1 MSETV
6 NVKINVNTS
15 DAQKQSND
23 LKNRMREL
31 KIEMENLAMA
41 GKENTAEFQKVQSE
55 YASLVD
61 LSGDLSAATRILAD
75 DYFKETAAME
85 GLSVGVN
92 IFSGLTQAAALCGV
106 ENKDL
111 QETLV
116 KLQAA
121 QNLANVAMNISK
133 ALNKDTAL
141 MTALRTVKTNAL
153 TAAQTKNTTATA
165 AGSAATAGFAT
176 AEGVATTASGAL
188 VVGIKAVGTAIKSIP
203 VVGWILAAIAALT
216 TLITLIVQANDEE
229 TEGERL
235 ERERIANQNEIN
247 ASREA
252 GIKAIQQDKVEL
264 ELALDAMNNNVKGS
278 KEWEKGVEA
287 VSNKLGVSKQWV
299 MNNTE
304 QVAKL
309 AETWLEVKKVQATAD
324 ELTKKLADSRTKQLT
339 LEIELNRINS
349 LSYEE
354 REEQLENLSKEYGIT
369 EAQQEK
375 LLEAWHDQR
384 TKDEKDY
391 RDAKKAEK
399 DVVNEL
405 IATYQN
411 SEKAFNDALK
421 SEMANLNKTS
431 KGLEKVKEED
441 KKYTESSVSNSNKR
455 VETVNKEEEQKAA
468 AIKKDKEAIDKFI
481 LDSEKNLQKNLEKAQ
496 SETHEGRLA
505 NIAAEK
511 AAVNDSYQ
519 RQIDEINR
527 LYSDDAEKQTE
538 LIGKVTE
545 LWNKSLDEIY
555 KKRKA
560 EKKEDERAA
569 KDEGFRIAKAKSEGN
584 LIGLKEGSE
593 EYNKALEY
601 QYATEYNIAME
612 ELNRQHDDG
621 LISEKEYLAKKELL
635 EKEYQDKI
643 DSLTRAAEAKRVEDR
658 ISMAENLIS
667 QLNTL
672 TSAASEAELT
682 AIENKMN
689 AELELVG
696 DNEEKKKEIEEKY
709 AKEEAEA
716 RKKYAKINFL
726 SQIASIGIDTAK
738 GIMSIW
744 STAGE
749 AGLGAPAYGA
759 AMTALITATGIAQT
773 AQAKA
778 AMDKALAG
786 KAARGAFINGRSHA
800 QGGELWELE
809 GGEAVLNKKAMSI
822 PAFKQ
827 LASAMNESTGGVSF
841 GNTVSVGSSSSKP
854 IISAGVSDETV
865 QKIVSDTVAGIAEI
879 PVVVTEHRITEAQ
892 RRVEIINSQASF

>member
-1 MSETV
+1 MAQDV

-41 GKENTAEFQKVQSE
+41 GQQNTAEFQKVQTE
-55 YASLVD
+55 YANLVD

-229 TEGERL
+229 TEGERIAQLQIQAQQQLNDARAEGVRAVQKDKIELDMAL
-235 ERERIANQNEIN
+235 ETM
-247 ASREA
+247 
-252 GIKAIQQDKVEL
+252 QQFPEDTAEWGRAV
-264 ELALDAMNNNVKGS
+264 DTIS
-278 KEWEKGVEA
+278 K
-287 VSNKLGVSKQWV
+287 KLGVSKDWIRKNQD
-299 MNNTE
+299 
-304 QVAKL
+304 QVAQL
-309 AETWLEVKKVQATAD
+309 ADTWVKVAQTQATAD
-324 ELTKKLADSRTKQLT
+324 ELTKRLAKNRADQLT
-339 LEIELNRINS
+339 IETEINRINN
-349 LSYEE
+349 LSYDE
-354 REEQLENLSKEYGIT
+354 REDALDELVKNYGLSASYVDKIN
-369 EAQQEK
+369 EAM
-375 LLEAWHDQR
+375 HDQR
-384 TKDEKDY
+384 TSNEKDW
-391 RDAKKAEK
+391 RAATNVLNGLVNQMKSDLSVIAQPLESALKETQKELQNLRAPIDDAIAASQELEKQISKTGTASQSAVQKAQDTQKKAE
-399 DVVNEL
+399 E
-405 IATYQN
+405 
-411 SEKAFNDALK
+411 AF
-421 SEMANLNKTS
+421 
-431 KGLEKVKEED
+431 
-441 KKYTESSVSNSNKR
+441 
-455 VETVNKEEEQKAA
+455 
-468 AIKKDKEAIDKFI
+468 DKF
-481 LDSEKNLQKNLEKAQ
+481 L
-496 SETHEGRLA
+496 EGRT
-505 NIAAEK
+505 K
-511 AAVNDSYQ
+511 A
-519 RQIDEINR
+519 R
-527 LYSDDAEKQTE
+527 LDAEKKANDASYEGKLKNIELEKQAITE
-538 LIGKVTE
+538 NYEAMLDYAEKTYGFTSEKYQELSLLMAEELDKVEEKKNALI
-545 LWNKSLDEIY
+545 
-555 KKRKA
+555 KA
-560 EKKEDERAA
+560 EEDRKKEQEKNEERAA
-569 KDEGFRIAKAKSEGN
+569 TDSALKIAKAESDAR
-584 LIGLKEGSE
+584 LIGLKEGSD
-593 EYNKALEY
+593 EYIDALEY
-601 QYATEYNIAME
+601 QYTVEYDTAME
-612 ELNRQHDDG
+612 ALNRQHEDG
-621 LISEKEYLAKKELL
+621 LISEEEYLSQKFLLQKEYEDKVFNLKKEQEEHWNELKWQGTQEIL
-635 EKEYQDKI
+635 SKVSE
-643 DSLTRAAEAKRVEDR
+643 LTNA
-658 ISMAENLIS
+658 MM
-667 QLNTL
+667 
-672 TSAASEAELT
+672 EAEL
-682 AIENKMN
+682 ES
-689 AELELVG
+689 VG
-696 DNEEKKKEIEEKY
+696 DNEQKQ
-709 AKEEAEA
+709 AEV
-716 RKKYAKINFL
+716 RKKYAKMNFVN
-726 SQIASIGIDTAK
+726 QIASIGISTAK
-738 GIMSIW
+738 AIMETW
-744 STAGE
+744 A
-749 AGLGAPAYGA
+749 AYGEIPFVGPILA
-759 AMTALITATGIAQT
+759 GVQTALIAGIGIAQT
-773 AQAKA
+773 VKAKQTMNQA
-778 AMDKALAG
+778 LSG
-786 KAARGAFINGRSHA
+786 KAARGAFINGRSHS

-809 GGEAVLNKKAMSI
+809 GGEAVLNKKAMAI